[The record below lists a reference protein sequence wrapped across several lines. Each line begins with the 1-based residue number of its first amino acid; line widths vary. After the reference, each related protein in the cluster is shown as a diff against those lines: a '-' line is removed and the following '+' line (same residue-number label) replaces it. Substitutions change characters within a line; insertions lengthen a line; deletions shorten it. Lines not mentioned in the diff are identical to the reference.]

1 MPPAPAEYAGG
12 APGPVATATLGG
24 MSLHHRLLRVVPVVL
39 VGVLL
44 CWSATLNNDSECR
57 DLGAC
62 LGQAF
67 DDLLVLVIAVPG
79 VAIGLRL
86 LRVPRVLLHTLAG
99 LAIGLPLWVA
109 AGQTLRALDPERSSD
124 AAMPIWLVLAVGL
137 LTALAATYV
146 VGPGRSTT
154 GPLLG
159 RIAVPLLALACAF
172 VAVVAAEQVAQQHR
186 VDELADA
193 PVTLYAPVIAG
204 SGPGSAYVSADGVR
218 MSYFPD
224 VDGPSGYVSL
234 ELVPTPAGSL
244 CEALVTPGSGC
255 VEDADTMRRDL
266 GGESGYTTVALV
278 RGETTLVADF
288 SADELDPADVL
299 RALRDAPVVSAEELD
314 GP

>member
-1 MPPAPAEYAGG
+1 
-12 APGPVATATLGG
+12 

-86 LRVPRVLLHTLAG
+86 LHVPRVLLHTLAG

-109 AGQTLRALDPERSSD
+109 AGETLRALDPERSSD

-204 SGPGSAYVSADGVR
+204 AGPGSAYASSDGVR
-218 MSYFPD
+218 MSYSPD
-224 VDGPSGYVSL
+224 VDGASVYVSL
-234 ELVPTPAGSL
+234 ELVPSPAGSL
-244 CEALVTPGSGC
+244 CEALVTPGGDC
-255 VEDADTMRRDL
+255 VEDADTLRRGL
-266 GGESGYTTVALV
+266 GGESAYTTVALV

-299 RALRDAPVVSAEELD
+299 QALRDAPVVSAEELE

>member
-1 MPPAPAEYAGG
+1 
-12 APGPVATATLGG
+12 

-86 LRVPRVLLHTLAG
+86 LHVSRVLLHTLAG

-109 AGQTLRALDPERSSD
+109 AGETLRALDPERSSD

-244 CEALVTPGSGC
+244 CEALVTPGGGC

-299 RALRDAPVVSAEELD
+299 RAMRDAPVVSAEELER
-314 GP
+314 P